1 MGTIQIR
8 RAEQRDLAA
17 CLAMFEELNRLQ
29 GPWRV
34 FTPRPG
40 IEEEM
45 ARNYRAALDDPDAVL
60 VVADA
65 GGVLVGMAAGH
76 VHRPSTFSEQR
87 AVELS
92 GVYVRPSHRLRG
104 LARTLTAEVARFAR
118 HRGVER
124 VTLRT
129 FAQNEEAVE
138 AWRRIGFEPRALQ
151 MTAPPERLIEMN
163 SSTRQA

>member
-1 MGTIQIR
+1 MEVR
-8 RAEQRDLAA
+8 RAEERDLPA

-45 ARNYRAALDDPDAVL
+45 ARSYRAALEDPDAVL
-60 VVADA
+60 VVVED
-65 GGVLVGMAAGH
+65 GGDLVGMAAGH

-92 GVYVRPSHRLRG
+92 SVYVRPSHRRRG
-104 LARTLTAEVARFAR
+104 LGRTLTAEVARFAR
-118 HRGVER
+118 QRGVDR

-151 MTAPPERLIEMN
+151 MTAPPERLIGMN
-163 SSTRQA
+163 SSARQA